1 MKQKIL
7 ITSLCG
13 SLALSAAAPIL
24 AAGDITV
31 STPHR
36 MPGSMASNLY
46 FGAQLANASYKEADD
61 SSAAFG
67 LFGGF
72 HLNEVLA
79 VEAAYNDFGE
89 AKKGGTKAEAS
100 AFSLG
105 MVGKLPIKT
114 DLTLFGKVGL
124 SAWDIDISPGSS
136 SDSGTDVYFG
146 IGADYDISGTA
157 AVRFGADRYSMN
169 GDIDEDI
176 TSFSIGFIFK
186 P

>member
-1 MKQKIL
+1 MVEIPHYQRGKQFADNSLPIEMKQKIL

-46 FGAQLANASYKEADD
+46 FGAQLANASYKETDD

-67 LFGGF
+67 LFGGY
-72 HLNEVLA
+72 HLNAVLA

-89 AKKGGTKAEAS
+89 AKKSGIKADAS

-124 SAWDIDISPGSS
+124 SAWDIDISPGSA
-136 SDSGTDVYFG
+136 SDSGTDVYHHV
-146 IGADYDISGTA
+146 
-157 AVRFGADRYSMN
+157 VRLWP
-169 GDIDEDI
+169 GDLSAGVDVRLQRR
-176 TSFSIGFIFK
+176 
-186 P
+186 